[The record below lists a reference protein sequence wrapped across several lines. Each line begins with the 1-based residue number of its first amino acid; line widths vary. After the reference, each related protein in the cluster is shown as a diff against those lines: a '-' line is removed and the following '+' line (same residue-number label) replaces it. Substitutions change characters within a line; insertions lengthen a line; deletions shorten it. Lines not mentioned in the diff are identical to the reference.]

1 MTDMV
6 FEHAK
11 HVIKA
16 RLRELL
22 AGKVEAGLTDVKRWL
37 YNSADINQTLVDN
50 GLFIAKMLNAVGWQ
64 RDGHL
69 YTGYDRTPRYV
80 PKASE

>member
-1 MTDMV
+1 MSDRA
-6 FEHAK
+6 FDLAK
-11 HVIKA
+11 RDIQA

-37 YNSADINQTLVDN
+37 YNSDGINKALVEN

-69 YTGYDRTPRYV
+69 YTGYDRTQRYV
-80 PKASE
+80 PKAAE